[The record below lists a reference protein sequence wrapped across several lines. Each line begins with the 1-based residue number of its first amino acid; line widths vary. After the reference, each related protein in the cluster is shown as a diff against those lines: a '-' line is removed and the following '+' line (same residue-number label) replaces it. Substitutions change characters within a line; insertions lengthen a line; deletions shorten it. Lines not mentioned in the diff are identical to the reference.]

1 MARWA
6 WTAHGFIG
14 ALVAAFGVL
23 VVANAG
29 HELPWVNALIQDG
42 AELGLGT
49 GALFV
54 CAGIGLAIMDGQAR
68 SRTASLWLDACATA
82 LLVYATLALLQSALN
97 ADWGLDFATAS
108 TPPTPQNPHPGRVA
122 PSTCLAFM
130 AMGIVLLLANRR
142 TIGPRQKFAMTLAF
156 ALVPIFALLG
166 MLDHLLGLRQL
177 YRLSEFNQ
185 MLPPTAVVL
194 LLLATGLW
202 SALRRRYGQPDSP
215 GAAYMERRIIYRA
228 LTTLTVVALGAG
240 LVGFAVMRET
250 FEETI
255 TANAGDA
262 ARTHA
267 LALSNTLQTSLW
279 FPRMIATRPGVRDA
293 LRKSRVEATRP
304 AGLEQLKYLASTFVG
319 DEVVG
324 VRFLAD
330 DGQLLAEA
338 GQFLDPSA
346 SVSHD
351 LSVDAAAAE
360 LLWSEGYVLRTH
372 VPFEV
377 DGQRIG
383 TLVTEQR
390 LRLFD
395 EVLQALRQ
403 VNESS
408 DAVICSLRDQ
418 MAACAPS
425 RFYKSPFTVP
435 LLDAQGKPGY
445 PITLALNGGSGAMM
459 VLDLRGE
466 SVAAGYAPI
475 GDSGLGLVVKTDV
488 HTIYTP
494 IRQRFNL
501 AAILIVAFVLV
512 GTWAL
517 RSRVRPMLTALAAE
531 QRRTQ
536 SILDT
541 SSDAFI
547 AIDAEGRI
555 GDWNAEASR
564 LFGWSK
570 AEAMG
575 KTLSELIIP
584 SHYRQAHNDGF
595 AAFVR
600 TGTGPVVNRRTEI
613 AGLHHD
619 GYEIPIEL
627 SISPMPTTKGYGANA
642 FVRDIR
648 GRQEAQQN
656 LARSERRLH
665 EVIDNIPAMV
675 GYFDRHERC
684 IYANDL
690 GRRVNGLQRGQE
702 QGLSLREAVGDD
714 NYALH
719 VPHIESVL
727 NGHRRSFEAS
737 VVREGREAHYQAH
750 LIPQTSANGEVT
762 GFYAMSFDVTA
773 LRRAQLQLERSES
786 QLRAIADNLPVMISY
801 IDKDQQ
807 LRFVNR
813 TFEQW
818 TGIPIAKALNRPLV
832 DVIGPELYEQRSK
845 ALNEALDGRRIEFEV
860 SSDTMGVKRVL
871 HTLYIPDIASVGEV
885 LGVYT
890 LTTDVTAVRE
900 SERKLAELALND
912 PLTGL
917 ANRRCFEDMLTE
929 SLSRARRQGS
939 GIALM
944 FLDVDQFKAI
954 NDTHGHAA
962 GDAVLI
968 EFAKRLTGS
977 VRSTDSV
984 ARLAGDEFVVILDS
998 VRNSDEARRV
1008 AEKVLAHIRKPMQL
1022 STVVLNVTTSI
1033 GVAYLGA
1040 SSVSTPSELL
1050 ALADEALYAAK
1061 MKGRDTLHVVP
1072 PDLQVVGVE
1081 RRRG

>member
-6 WTAHGFIG
+6 WTVHGIIG
-14 ALVAAFGVL
+14 ALVVAFGVL
-23 VVANAG
+23 VVANAV
-29 HELPWVNALIQDG
+29 HELPWANALTQGGSELRLG
-42 AELGLGT
+42 AGLLFALA
-49 GALFV
+49 GA
-54 CAGIGLAIMDGQAR
+54 GLAFVDGQTR
-68 SRTASLWLDACATA
+68 SRALGVWADACAVA
-82 LLVYATLALLQSALN
+82 LLVYASAALLQSVLN
-97 ADWGLDFATAS
+97 ADWGLDFIAES

-122 PSTCLAFM
+122 PNTCLAFM
-130 AMGIVLLLANRR
+130 AAGVALLMANRPTIGARQKSAMSAATVLLSA
-142 TIGPRQKFAMTLAF
+142 
-156 ALVPIFALLG
+156 FALLG
-166 MLDHLLGLRQL
+166 LLDHLLGLQQL
-177 YRLSEFNQ
+177 YRLSKFNQ
-185 MLPPTAVVL
+185 MLPLTAFALVVL
-194 LLLATGLW
+194 AVGYWLL
-202 SALRRRYGQPDSP
+202 LRRRLARPDSQE
-215 GAAYMERRIIYRA
+215 AAYMERRIIYRA

-240 LVGFAVMRET
+240 LAGFAVMRET
-250 FEETI
+250 FDETI
-255 TANAGDA
+255 TDNAGDA

-279 FPRMIATRPGVRDA
+279 FPRMIASRPGVQDA
-293 LRKSRVEATRP
+293 IRKSRVEATQS
-304 AGLEQLKYLASTFVG
+304 AGLRQLKYLASTFVS

-330 DGQLLAEA
+330 DGLLLAEA

-346 SVSHD
+346 IVSHD
-351 LSVDAAAAE
+351 LAVDAAAAE
-360 LLWSEGYVLRTH
+360 LLWAEGYVLRTH
-372 VPFEV
+372 VPFDV

-395 EVLQALRQ
+395 DVLQALRQ

-408 DAVICSLRDQ
+408 DAVICSLREQ

-425 RFYKSPFTVP
+425 RFYKKAFSVP
-435 LLDAQGKPGY
+435 LLDAQGKPSY
-445 PITLALNGGSGAMM
+445 PITLALNGSSGAMM
-459 VLDLRGE
+459 VLDARGE
-466 SVAAGYAPI
+466 AVAAGYAPI

-488 HTIYTP
+488 QTIYTP

-501 AAILIVAFVLV
+501 VALLIVAFVLV

-517 RSRVRPMLTALAAE
+517 RSRVRPLLTALVVE

-547 AIDAEGRI
+547 AIDTEGRI

-570 AEAMG
+570 AEAVG

-584 SHYRQAHNDGF
+584 TQYRQAHNDGF

-600 TGTGPVVNRRTEI
+600 TGTGPVINRRTEI

-627 SISPMPTTKGYGANA
+627 SISPMPTAQGYGANA

-675 GYFDRHERC
+675 GYFDRHEKC

-702 QGLSLREAVGDD
+702 QGLSLREAVGED
-714 NYALH
+714 NYAMH
-719 VPHIESVL
+719 APHIESVL

-750 LIPQTSANGEVT
+750 LIPQTSASGEVT

-773 LRRAQLQLERSES
+773 LRRAQLLLERSES

-832 DVIGPELYEQRSK
+832 EVIGPELYEQRSK
-845 ALNEALDGRRIEFEV
+845 ALNEALTGKRIEFEV
-860 SSDTMGVKRVL
+860 SSDALGMKRVL
-871 HTLYIPDIASVGEV
+871 HTLYIPDMASVGEV

-929 SLSRARRQGS
+929 SLSRARRLGT

-968 EFAKRLTGS
+968 EFSKRLTGS

-998 VRNSDEARRV
+998 VRNSEEARRV
-1008 AEKVLAHIRKPMQL
+1008 AEKVLAHVRKPMQL

-1033 GVAYLGA
+1033 GVAYLSP